1 MIAQMKNSLLKTA
14 ALLVALSA
22 LAGAAN
28 AASPMIEDAKSRCIV
43 GEQSDGYLGVVDSLA
58 ASEEV
63 KREVRAVNQQRKAA
77 FADLAARNGVTIE
90 DAAALTG
97 KRLVESA
104 ASGQCVRLP
113 DGTWAKQP

>member
-1 MIAQMKNSLLKTA
+1 MKNSFLKISTVLL
-14 ALLVALSA
+14 A
-22 LAGAAN
+22 LAASTVSAN
-28 AASPMIEDAKSRCIV
+28 AASPMIEDAKSKCVV
-43 GEQSDGYLGVVDSLA
+43 GEQSDGYLGVVDNLA

-77 FADLAARNGVTIE
+77 FAELAARNGVTIE

-97 KRLVESA
+97 KRLVEAA

-113 DGTWAKQP
+113 DGSWSKQP